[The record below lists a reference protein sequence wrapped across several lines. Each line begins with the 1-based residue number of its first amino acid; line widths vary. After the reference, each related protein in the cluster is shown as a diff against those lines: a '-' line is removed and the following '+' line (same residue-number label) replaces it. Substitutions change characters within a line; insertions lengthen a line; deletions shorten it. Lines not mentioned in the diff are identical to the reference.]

1 MSSLE
6 VDQSTQRLV
15 RVLPSSPRSAY
26 VDTDVDGDVD
36 GLVVELRDS
45 TPLHASCIRTAS
57 QQRRFFILGS
67 VIALVVSVAQ
77 GILLPN
83 PPAIPSPWDRV
94 SACIGWVYFYA
105 WSVSFWPQ
113 VRANRHVYIAV
124 CGVVQH
130 QRGAMWVAAGS
141 CSGCVR
147 TGDLSGSARL
157 LHFPYGV
164 LNTVPRHRCT

>member
-113 VRANRHVYIAV
+113 VRANRHMCIAW
-124 CGVVQH
+124 CGAASAWCDVGSGGELLRVRAHGRFEQ
-130 QRGAMWVAAGS
+130 QRETVTF
-141 CSGCVR
+141 CVR
-147 TGDLSGSARL
+147 
-157 LHFPYGV
+157 V